1 MSIPFCQCTYKL
13 RNECEHAY
21 GSANSYNRK
30 RHEDPDYVD
39 EHALHFIRTFSDE
52 THKNYLLARHLKA
65 TSNGQ
70 WKTLQ
75 WLMQG
80 DLDAVLDKRMAKKTF
95 GKGAE
100 TARTAKTAKTEKTA
114 TTYAGQEKVDKSLYV
129 PLTNYFDP
137 ETIEQLVPQR
147 HKSKHVLDYTVKRIK
162 ADKQDLDVHASKIEE
177 KELKISPDNMKRG
190 LGTIGIPRID
200 GDLER
205 TGRKSY
211 PTAGYVKSY
220 RHSVEKIKMKSFIKT
235 MSQFYA
241 DVTEP
246 PPTDTDSV
254 EELRQTLQEEFF
266 RALSYKMPS
275 YREEEETKLRL
286 SAVIRILKTMPGYEA
301 FERVLFHEPFDRDK
315 PWTWLRTFP
324 KRIPKE
330 YLKRVS
336 ENIVNDMKKWK
347 RQQKIIAMTYSPL
360 RRAAIGGIKNPRLRK
375 KRGRKNLR
383 SQNTKEDQDDDDY

>member
-21 GSANSYNRK
+21 GSANGYNRK

-39 EHALHFIRTFSDE
+39 EHALHFIRTFSAE
-52 THKNYLLARHLKA
+52 THKNYLLARHLKD

-80 DLDAVLDKRMAKKTF
+80 DLDAVLDKRITKRTF
-95 GKGAE
+95 GRGAE
-100 TARTAKTAKTEKTA
+100 TARTAKTTKSA
-114 TTYAGQEKVDKSLYV
+114 TTYASQEKVDKSLYV
-129 PLTNYFDP
+129 PLTKYFDP
-137 ETIEQLVPQR
+137 ESIEQLVPPK
-147 HKSKHVLDYTVKRIK
+147 HKSKHVLDYTVRIK
-162 ADKQDLDVHASKIEE
+162 SKQDLDVHASKIEE
-177 KELKISPDNMKRG
+177 KEFKIFPDNMKRG

-200 GDLER
+200 KDLER
-205 TGRKSY
+205 TGQKFY
-211 PTAGYVKSY
+211 PTAGYVKTY
-220 RHSVEKIKMKSFIKT
+220 RRSIEKNKMKSFIKT
-235 MSQFYA
+235 MNQFYA
-241 DVTEP
+241 DVAEP
-246 PPTDTDSV
+246 PPIDTDSV
-254 EELRQTLQEEFF
+254 EELRQTLQEEFY
-266 RALSYKMPS
+266 RAFSYKLPS
-275 YREEEETKLRL
+275 YRTEEEETKLRL
-286 SAVIRILKTMPGYEA
+286 SAVIRILKTMPGYGA

-336 ENIVNDMKKWK
+336 ENIINDMKKWK

-360 RRAAIGGIKNPRLRK
+360 RRAAIGGIKNPRLRN

-383 SQNTKEDQDDDDY
+383 SQTTKEDEGDDDY